1 MYYVVYSKYIEY
13 RIYYVLYTI
22 TQSGSFSGK
31 ISRQTSQKI
40 AENCQKFKNS
50 DTFDIYKVWPVGIRR
65 HILENRRFGAI
76 LGGFCKKTW
85 SIFRFFWKIA

>member
-1 MYYVVYSKYIEY
+1 MIYGMYYVVYSKYIEY

-50 DTFDIYKVWPVGIRR
+50 GTFDISKVRQIRIRR
-65 HILENRRFGAI
+65 NIVENRRFGAI
-76 LGGFCKKTW
+76 LGGFCKK
-85 SIFRFFWKIA
+85 K

>member
-1 MYYVVYSKYIEY
+1 MKD
-13 RIYYVLYTI
+13 RILFLGAG
-22 TQSGSFSGK
+22 QFLGQFSW
-31 ISRQTSQKI
+31 QTSQKI

-76 LGGFCKKTW
+76 LGGFCKKNMVDF
-85 SIFRFFWKIA
+85 SFFSKIAQNRPKSPKIA